1 MPSMI
6 SAVAFAGFNRREYQT
21 AMRAIGRGGAVGA
34 LLMVLVLGAAAGD
47 LQIKIPKRTKAT
59 PVQALNQDGV
69 KALNKHDL
77 AHARRDFYKAYLID
91 PDDPFTLNNLGYLAE
106 LDGDIDKAQ
115 KFYDLAAANTSDAT
129 VAMSSNG
136 DLQGKVVSQ
145 VAGNAVSAPMR
156 VNRLNVAAMGL
167 MNKDRAPEAEITLRK
182 ALVLDAK
189 NPFTLNNMGYA
200 LEKEGELEQAISF
213 YSSAAASGSTE
224 QVVVAFNRSWRG
236 RSISEIASRNAEAA
250 RRELAGEGSTDARVA
265 RLNLRGVSALNRN
278 QTAEARK
285 DFLEAYRLDP
295 GNAFSL
301 NNMGY
306 ISEAEGDRESADFY
320 YAKARDAYHSNSK
333 VTLASR
339 KTAQGM
345 RLASVADESQQAVI
359 TAQERQSAAL
369 KASGAPPPPLRTRD
383 RAVVREPLTP
393 PAPEPENPVR
403 IVAEDNPPPERPASI
418 ATPAQRAR
426 AGSSQT
432 VARGSQAPPQSAQ
445 AQPVQAQPAPAV
457 PVVASHPEDDQPLL
471 PVIPDVDLR
480 N

>member
-1 MPSMI
+1 MSQSGVASMI
-6 SAVAFAGFNRREYQT
+6 SAVTFGYQIPV
-21 AMRAIGRGGAVGA
+21 RGIRRGGTVAA
-34 LLMVLVLGAAAGD
+34 LLIVLALGATAGD
-47 LQIKIPKRTKAT
+47 LHIKIPKRTKPT
-59 PVQALNQDGV
+59 PVQTLNQDGV

-77 AHARRDFYKAYLID
+77 AHARRDFYRAYLID

-106 LDGDIDKAQ
+106 LDGEIDKAQ

-129 VAMSSNG
+129 VAMSSNSE
-136 DLQGKVVSQ
+136 LQGKVVSQ
-145 VAGNAVSAPMR
+145 VAGNAVSAPMQ

-167 MNKDRAPEAEITLRK
+167 MNKDRAPEAEITLRR
-182 ALVLDAK
+182 ALTLDAK

-213 YSSAAASGSTE
+213 YTSAAASGSTE
-224 QVVVAFNRSWRG
+224 KVVVAYDRSWRG
-236 RSISEIASRNAEAA
+236 RSISEIAARNAVAA
-250 RRELAGEGSTDARVA
+250 RRELAGEGSSEARVA

-278 QTAEARK
+278 QTAQARK
-285 DFLEAYRLDP
+285 YFLEAYRLDP

-306 ISEAEGDRESADFY
+306 ISEAEGDRESADYY
-320 YAKARDAYHSNSK
+320 YAKARDAYHSNSR

-345 RLASVADESQQAVI
+345 RLSLVADESQQAV
-359 TAQERQSAAL
+359 TAAQERQLAVL
-369 KASGAPPPPLRTRD
+369 RASGAPPLPLRTRD
-383 RAVVREPLTP
+383 RAAVREPVTP

-403 IVAEDNPPPERPASI
+403 ILAEDNPPPERPAAV

-432 VARGSQAPPQSAQ
+432 VTRGNPATQS
-445 AQPVQAQPAPAV
+445 QPAQVQPPAPV
-457 PVVASHPEDDQPLL
+457 PVVTSHPEDDQPLL
-471 PVIPDVDLR
+471 PVIPDEDLR

>member
-1 MPSMI
+1 VSSMI
-6 SAVAFAGFNRREYQT
+6 SAVAFAGFQRRGYQIPV
-21 AMRAIGRGGAVGA
+21 RAIRRCGTVVA
-34 LLMVLVLGAAAGD
+34 LLVMLAVGAAAGD
-47 LQIKIPKRTKAT
+47 LQIKIPKRTKPT

-106 LDGDIDKAQ
+106 LDGEIDKAQ
-115 KFYDLAAANTSDAT
+115 KFYDLAAVNTSDAT

-145 VAGNAVSAPMR
+145 VAGNAVSAPMQ
-156 VNRLNVAAMGL
+156 VNRLNVAAMG
-167 MNKDRAPEAEITLRK
+167 MMSKDRAPEAEITLRK
-182 ALVLDAK
+182 ALALDAK

-213 YSSAAASGSTE
+213 YSSAEASGSKE
-224 QVVVAFNRSWRG
+224 KVVVAFDRSWRG
-236 RSISEIASRNAEAA
+236 RSISEIAARNAQAA
-250 RRELAGEGSTDARVA
+250 RRELAGEGSTEARVA

-278 QTAEARK
+278 QTAAARK
-285 DFLEAYRLDP
+285 YFLEAYRLDP

-320 YAKARDAYHSNSK
+320 YAKVRDAYHSNSR

-345 RLASVADESQQAVI
+345 RLSLVADESQQAVAA
-359 TAQERQSAAL
+359 AQERQLAVL
-369 KASGAPPPPLRTRD
+369 RASGAPPLPLRTRD

-393 PAPEPENPVR
+393 PVPAPESPVR
-403 IVAEDNPPPERPASI
+403 IVAEDNPPERPAAI
-418 ATPAQRAR
+418 AAPAQRAR

-432 VARGSQAPPQSAQ
+432 VTRQAVQSQPAQ
-445 AQPVQAQPAPAV
+445 VQPAPAV
-457 PVVASHPEDDQPLL
+457 PVVTSHPEDDQPLL